1 MTDLRVLRLP
11 YTVQHRAVGCLVG
24 QAVGDALG
32 APYEFGPRGRYRA
45 ETPEGQKHYYKGGGG
60 FGWEPGEFTDDTQM
74 AVVLARF
81 LLSGSDNYD
90 DLFQAFK
97 TWGRTARDIGVATS
111 RALSYPN
118 LAKSRLERSR
128 DPESSRGNGVVMR
141 VSPVGIAGSKYGL
154 LWAEA
159 TAREQAKVTHHDPRT
174 VEASVIAAVA
184 MAGIISG
191 EFADID
197 EALGYAINN
206 HTNVEM
212 RHYFNRLLEPSIADD
227 DESNFHGDIC
237 LRDAVRAIR
246 STTSYEDAVEYAV
259 NLGGDADTVAAVA
272 GAFAGALYGMQEIPV
287 RWASYVHG
295 YVNDREITLEDLQAM
310 AVQLAGGSWKKRSP
324 NYNGKLKPQLIHS
337 AGVYATNLAG
347 LELAYDDFAVVS
359 LCRSFEENL
368 RFPFRAQ
375 FYLID
380 EPGAN
385 PSLLHVIHEAVETIN
400 DFLAQGKK
408 VLVHCH
414 AGASR
419 TGLILKA
426 WYMMHEHKQPQ
437 EADEWLQEIWKPYR
451 KSNEDFTI
459 ALNQLEF
466 QLQVFGYPSQPPAH
480 TS

>member
-1 MTDLRVLRLP
+1 M
-11 YTVQHRAVGCLVG
+11 VG

-45 ETPEGQKHYYKGGGG
+45 ENIEGAKHYYKGGGS

-74 AVVLARF
+74 AVVLGRF
-81 LLSGSDNYD
+81 LLSGSSDYE

-97 TWGRTARDIGVATS
+97 TWGNTARDIGVATS
-111 RALSYPN
+111 RALWYSN

-128 DPESSRGNGVVMR
+128 EPESSRGNGVVMR
-141 VSPVGIAGSKYGL
+141 VSPVGIAGSKYGF
-154 LWAEA
+154 LWTEA

-184 MAGIISG
+184 MAGIVSG
-191 EFADID
+191 EFTDLD
-197 EALGYAINN
+197 QALGYAINN
-206 HTNVEM
+206 HISVEM
-212 RHYFNRLLEPSIADD
+212 RHYFNLLLEPSIADD
-227 DESNFHGDIC
+227 GESNFHGDIC
-237 LRDAVRAIR
+237 LRDAVRSVR
-246 STTSYEDAVEYAV
+246 LTSNYSDAVEYAV
-259 NLGGDADTVAAVA
+259 NLGGDADTVAAVT

-287 RWASYVHG
+287 RWTSYVHG
-295 YVNDREITLEDLQAM
+295 YVNDEEVTLENLQAM
-310 AVQLAGGSWKKRSP
+310 AIQLAGGSWKKRSP
-324 NYNGKLKPQLIHS
+324 NYNGKLQPQLIHP

-359 LCRSFEENL
+359 LCRTFGDNL

-385 PSLLHVIHEAVETIN
+385 PSLLHVIDEAVRTIN
-400 DFLAQGKK
+400 DFLAEGKK

-426 WYMMHEHKQPQ
+426 WYMARESRKPQ
-437 EADEWLQEIWKPYR
+437 EADEWLQGIWEPYR

-459 ALNQLEF
+459 ALNQVDF
-466 QLQVFGYPSQPPAH
+466 QYQIFGYPGQPSAH
-480 TS
+480 AS